1 MYYLFTSHT
10 SVFITSQTLRKT
22 LDARGF
28 TKTKIVASDGGWGI
42 VNDMNKDSEL
52 ANIVDYVG

>member
-1 MYYLFTSHT
+1 MYYLFIYHKL
-10 SVFITSQTLRKT
+10 VFITLQTLRKT

-28 TKTKIVASDGGWGI
+28 TETKIVASDGGWGI